1 MTTLERIVD
10 DDSVGRADINSDD
23 LERDLRHE
31 IMAVAHCMQL
41 PHANCADTANMR

>member
-31 IMAVAHCMQL
+31 IIVNIAFIGSVFIY
-41 PHANCADTANMR
+41 